1 MIKNIKKEI
10 KKYIEKNPKIK
21 TAQEE
26 QKKITQI
33 EKSIP
38 SKLLKGIIEITIENK
53 TLKIK
58 TASPSWRQET
68 LFFKK
73 EIIEKI
79 NKKSRDYTIEKII
92 IL

>member
-1 MIKNIKKEI
+1 MIKSLKKEIQKYISQKPEIKEAQEAQKNIKQIKEI
-10 KKYIEKNPKIK
+10 LPK
-21 TAQEE
+21 
-26 QKKITQI
+26 
-33 EKSIP
+33 
-38 SKLLKGIIEITIENK
+38 KLLKGIKEITIEKK

-58 TASPSWRQET
+58 TTSPSWRQET

-79 NKKSRDYTIEKII
+79 NKKSRNYTIEKII

>member
-1 MIKNIKKEI
+1 MIKNLKKEI
-10 KKYIEKNPKIK
+10 KKYIEKNPEIK
-21 TAQEE
+21 KAQED
-26 QKKITQI
+26 QKNLSQI
-33 EKSIP
+33 EKIIP
-38 SKLLKGIIEITIENK
+38 QKLLKGITEITIENK

-58 TASPSWRQET
+58 TTSPSWRQEA

>member
-1 MIKNIKKEI
+1 MIKNLKKEI
-10 KKYIEKNPKIK
+10 KKYIEKNPAIK

-26 QKKITQI
+26 QKKIAQI

-38 SKLLKGIIEITIENK
+38 RKLLKGITEITIENK

-79 NKKSRDYTIEKII
+79 NKKARDYSIEKII

>member
-1 MIKNIKKEI
+1 MIKNLKKEI
-10 KKYIEKNPKIK
+10 KKYIEKNPEIK
-21 TAQEE
+21 KAQED
-26 QKKITQI
+26 QKKISQI

-38 SKLLKGIIEITIENK
+38 QKLLKGITEITIENK

-58 TASPSWRQET
+58 TTSPSWRQET